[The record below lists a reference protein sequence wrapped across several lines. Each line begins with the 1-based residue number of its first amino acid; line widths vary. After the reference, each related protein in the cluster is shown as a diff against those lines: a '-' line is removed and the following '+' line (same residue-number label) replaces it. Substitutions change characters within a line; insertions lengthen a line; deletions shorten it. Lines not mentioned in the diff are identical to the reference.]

1 MATTAYT
8 PGAGQYSTY
17 AAQVKLAPGE
27 SLHFQTGKG
36 YYAGPGAPKG
46 TPLGGNVQAIPH
58 DMRPPVFKP
67 TVPTGGGKKMTP
79 KAAAPPAPTPP
90 VDPYAALSPSAI
102 DTEATTMAQGE
113 LTPQQAEIQR
123 QAALAKAQAL
133 ADEQAITGF
142 RTAAGTILAGIAPE
156 VSAGYTAA
164 EQEQGQLGQGMAT
177 GVKDDLA
184 AAAAKDQSFAES
196 QGQSGGTSVD
206 PNAVHDSIYALN
218 GQIPG
223 ESLGAQGAAATA
235 LAAEQPAINLAAGR
249 EELDARLA
257 QAHKDNDGYAQQLI
271 QLAATF
277 PDLKAKALAQ
287 LNQYELDKANY
298 KRQLFDSQTQRR
310 AEVANEKLAGIK
322 TTQAATNAANLQAYR
337 VASIGLRFKSQQD
350 AAAARAA
357 KGKTIDVSAS
367 KLLGHIV
374 YKDGT
379 ENSGIKVAQSGST
392 GAVATQRAIS
402 HSNSTAFKEATTLYG
417 KPVSNKNVGT
427 LTGGKGKY
435 IAATGARGK
444 GVYAPAYK
452 GAPATTDSLALA
464 ARTGQGAANY
474 ADALQKVLASIAGS
488 GLSQAQM
495 VRIAKRMLKA
505 AGWKPG
511 R

>member
-1 MATTAYT
+1 MATTAFT

-58 DMRPPVFKP
+58 DVRPPVFKP
-67 TVPTGGGKKMTP
+67 TVPTGGGKKVTP
-79 KAAAPPAPTPP
+79 KAAAPPTPP

-102 DTEATTMAQGE
+102 DTEANTMAQGQ
-113 LTPQQAEIQR
+113 LSPQQAEIQR

-156 VSAGYTAA
+156 VSAGYNAA
-164 EQEQGQLGQGMAT
+164 ATEQGQLGAGLGQG
-177 GVKDDLA
+177 A
-184 AAAAKDQSFAES
+184 ADTQQAAQDASQSFAES
-196 QGQSGGTSVD
+196 QGQSGGSTVSSAAEGRTISELGGV
-206 PNAVHDSIYALN
+206 
-218 GQIPG
+218 IPG
-223 ESLGAQGAAATA
+223 DSLAAQGAAATA
-235 LAAEQPAINLAAGR
+235 LAAEQPAISLAAGR
-249 EELDARLA
+249 EELSARMA
-257 QAHKDNDGYAQQLI
+257 QASKDNDGYAQQLI

-310 AEVANEKLAGIK
+310 AEIANEKLAGLK
-322 TTQAATNAANLQAYR
+322 TAATNSKTAQEFQYKW
-337 VASIGLRFKSQQD
+337 ASLRFQSQK
-350 AAAARAA
+350 AAAAAAKDAA

-367 KLLGHIV
+367 RLLGHIV

-379 ENSGIKVAQSGST
+379 ENTGIKVQQSGSS
-392 GAVATQRAIS
+392 GAVSTQKAIS
-402 HSNSTAFKEATTLYG
+402 HSNSTAFKEATALYG

-435 IAATGARGK
+435 IAATGAKGA
-444 GVYAPAYK
+444 GVYPPAYK

-464 ARTGQGAANY
+464 ARTGQGASNY

-488 GLSQAQM
+488 GLSQTQM
-495 VRIAKRMLKA
+495 LAIAKRMLKA